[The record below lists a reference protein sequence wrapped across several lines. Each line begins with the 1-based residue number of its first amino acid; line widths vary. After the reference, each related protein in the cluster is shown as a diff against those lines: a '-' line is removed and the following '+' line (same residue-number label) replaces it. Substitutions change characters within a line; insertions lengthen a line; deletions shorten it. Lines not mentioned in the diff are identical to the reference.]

1 MSKKRILVYGLS
13 NIFGG
18 VESIVLSIINRMP
31 DYYNFTIILP
41 KGECSYSDKFH
52 SSNICIVSMTAWGK
66 NPFNFR
72 KEMSEFLKHEN
83 FDYVWLNLSSL
94 SNITL
99 FKVLH
104 KYSTAPIVIHSHTVA
119 FEKQGGLKDFL
130 ILMLHYY
137 CQKKYL
143 KAASCLCA
151 CSKQAAI
158 WMYGDKRNDI
168 KIINNG
174 IDADKFGYADADRMK
189 CRAELNLGSKIVF
202 LLMGRLCEVKDRKSV
217 V

>member
-137 CQKKYL
+137 CQKN
-143 KAASCLCA
+143 
-151 CSKQAAI
+151 I
-158 WMYGDKRNDI
+158 
-168 KIINNG
+168 
-174 IDADKFGYADADRMK
+174 
-189 CRAELNLGSKIVF
+189 
-202 LLMGRLCEVKDRKSV
+202 
-217 V
+217 